1 MHPTVER
8 LSVGR
13 SRLSAAGDGQRLC
26 RKAVGEAVE
35 QGLSVIHEVITYD
48 TYDSVFQC
56 QMIDPIVS
64 LISSEAVKLL
74 TGKLLTESQIQNIS
88 KHLVGRY
95 FADLL
100 PTSESEAEAGERIA
114 SARMHITEASHIISS
129 LQGDLEKQAEQLEFL
144 AKEID
149 QKKQIAERYAVLA
162 QTNQDAF
169 SAFKMEMEETLRKE
183 LNAQNEKG
191 KIVRRTVSF
200 ASWLIALVAGAF
212 LGAWF
217 QIQLEPKAQP
227 PKSQPA
233 PPPKSQSAPQTLR

>member
-1 MHPTVER
+1 MIAPVVVL
-8 LSVGR
+8 LS
-13 SRLSAAGDGQRLC
+13 
-26 RKAVGEAVE
+26 EATK
-35 QGLSVIHEVITYD
+35 EVI
-48 TYDSVFQC
+48 
-56 QMIDPIVS
+56 
-64 LISSEAVKLL
+64 KLL
-74 TGKLLTESQIQNIS
+74 TGKLLTESQIQSVS
-88 KHLVGRY
+88 KHVVGRY

-100 PTSESEAEAGERIA
+100 PTSGNEAEAEERIA
-114 SARMHITEASHIISS
+114 SARMHITEASNIISG
-129 LQGDLEKQAEQLEFL
+129 LQGDLEKQVEQLGFL

-169 SAFKMEMEETLRKE
+169 SAFKMEMEETLRRE

-191 KIVRRTVSF
+191 KTMRRTVSF

-227 PKSQPA
+227 PKSQ
-233 PPPKSQSAPQTLR
+233 SAPQTLR